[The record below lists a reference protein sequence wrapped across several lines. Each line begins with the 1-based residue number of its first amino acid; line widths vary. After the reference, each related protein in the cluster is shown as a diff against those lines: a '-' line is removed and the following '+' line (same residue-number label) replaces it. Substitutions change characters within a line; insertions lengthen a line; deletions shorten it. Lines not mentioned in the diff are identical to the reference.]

1 MNKARII
8 ELVGTIP
15 RKSKIYAEV
24 KEDEAPSIEG
34 DVQIH
39 RRACALLDPAFPWK
53 YAEAFAQL
61 RQPLPEIVDE
71 HYIRA
76 AHDHLSGSVIHDEI
90 NEAQVLQHGRWV
102 TKRGFLE
109 ALLLLPN
116 LRLDEI
122 AAHAGLTVPV
132 VMAYETLF
140 WNVRDRRDDAM
151 FVNELCL
158 PNTRLNEYRDDYWVT
173 VQPRDLMLR
182 AAYNNDLPTIL
193 QIFGTRAPAPELPA
207 DVSAKRVKARIM
219 ADAEF
224 VIRAGG
230 SSSGL
235 PVLDAARRII
245 AAGEKNVVPK
255 RANGDD
261 VIGLTALSLSIGDSI
276 MANLRGSADDSE
288 YNARLAK
295 QDAERAEGS
304 PATN

>member
-8 ELVGTIP
+8 ELVATLP
-15 RKSKIYAEV
+15 RKSKIYAEA
-24 KEDEAPSIEG
+24 KADGAPVEC

-53 YAEAFAQL
+53 YAQAFAQL
-61 RQPLPEIVDE
+61 RQPLPESVVE

-76 AHDHLSGSVIHDEI
+76 AHAHLSGRIINDEI
-90 NEAQVLQHGRWV
+90 SEAQVMQHGRWA

-116 LRLDEI
+116 LRIDEI
-122 AAHAGLTVPV
+122 AVQAGLSVSI
-132 VMAYETLF
+132 VMTYEQLF
-140 WNVRDRRDDAM
+140 WNVRDRRSDEM
-151 FVNELCL
+151 FVNEICL
-158 PNTRLNEYRDDYWVT
+158 PNTRLNEYRDDFWET

-182 AAYNNDLPTIL
+182 AAFNNDLQTIL
-193 QIFGTRAPAPELPA
+193 QIFGTRTPVPEQPA
-207 DVSAKRVKARIM
+207 DASAKRVKSRIM

-224 VIRAGG
+224 VVRAGG
-230 SSSGL
+230 SNSGL
-235 PVLDAARRII
+235 PVLDSARRII

-261 VIGLTALSLSIGDSI
+261 VIGLTALSMNLGDSI
-276 MANLRGSADDSE
+276 MANLMGSADDSE

-295 QDAERAEGS
+295 QDAERAAGN

>member
-24 KEDEAPSIEG
+24 KADGAPVEC

-53 YAEAFAQL
+53 YAQAFAQL
-61 RQPLPEIVDE
+61 RQPLPAIVDE

-76 AHDHLSGSVIHDEI
+76 AHAHLSGRIINDEI
-90 NEAQVLQHGRWV
+90 SEAQVMQHGRWA

-116 LRLDEI
+116 LRIDEI
-122 AAHAGLTVPV
+122 AVQAGLSVSI
-132 VMAYETLF
+132 VMTYEQLF
-140 WNVRDRRDDAM
+140 WNVRDRRSDEM
-151 FVNELCL
+151 FVNEICL
-158 PNTRLNEYRDDYWVT
+158 PNTRLNEYRDDFWET

-182 AAYNNDLPTIL
+182 AAFNNDLQTIL
-193 QIFGTRAPAPELPA
+193 QIFGTRTPVPEQPA
-207 DVSAKRVKARIM
+207 DASAKRVKSRIM

-224 VIRAGG
+224 VVRAGG
-230 SSSGL
+230 SNSGL
-235 PVLDAARRII
+235 PVLDSARRII

-261 VIGLTALSLSIGDSI
+261 VIGLTALSMNLGDSI
-276 MANLRGSADDSE
+276 MANLMGSADDSE

-295 QDAERAEGS
+295 QDAERAAGN

>member
-24 KEDEAPSIEG
+24 KADGAPVEC

-53 YAEAFAQL
+53 YAQAFAQL
-61 RQPLPEIVDE
+61 RQPLPESVVE

-76 AHDHLSGSVIHDEI
+76 AHAHLSGRIINDEI
-90 NEAQVLQHGRWV
+90 SEAQVMQHGRWA

-116 LRLDEI
+116 LRIDEI
-122 AAHAGLTVPV
+122 AVQAGLSVSI
-132 VMAYETLF
+132 VMTYEQLF
-140 WNVRDRRDDAM
+140 WNVRDRRSDEM
-151 FVNELCL
+151 FVNEICL
-158 PNTRLNEYRDDYWVT
+158 PNTRLNEYRDDFWET

-182 AAYNNDLPTIL
+182 AAFNNDLQTIF
-193 QIFGTRAPAPELPA
+193 QIFGTRISAVELPA
-207 DVSAKRVKARIM
+207 DVSAKRAKARIM

-230 SSSGL
+230 SSSNL
-235 PVLDAARRII
+235 PVLDSARRII

-261 VIGLTALSLSIGDSI
+261 VIGLTALSMNLGDSI
-276 MANLRGSADDSE
+276 MANLMGSADDSE

-295 QDAERAEGS
+295 QDAERAAGN

>member
-8 ELVGTIP
+8 ELVATLP
-15 RKSKIYAEV
+15 RKSKIYAEA
-24 KEDEAPSIEG
+24 KADGAPVEC

-53 YAEAFAQL
+53 YAQAFAQL
-61 RQPLPEIVDE
+61 RQPLPAIVDE

-76 AHDHLSGSVIHDEI
+76 AHDHMSCRVINDEI
-90 NEAQVLQHGRWV
+90 SEAQVVQHARWT

-116 LRLDEI
+116 LRLDEV
-122 AAHAGLTVPV
+122 AVHAGLSVPV
-132 VMAYETLF
+132 VMAYEQLF
-140 WNVRDRRDDAM
+140 WNVRDRRSDEM
-151 FVNELCL
+151 YMNELCL
-158 PNTRLNEYRDDYWVT
+158 PNTRLNEYRDDFWET

-182 AAYNNDLPTIL
+182 AAFNNDLQTIL
-193 QIFGTRAPAPELPA
+193 QIFGTRTPVPEQPA
-207 DVSAKRVKARIM
+207 DASAKRVKSRIM

-224 VIRAGG
+224 VVRAGG
-230 SSSGL
+230 SSSRL
-235 PVLDAARRII
+235 PVLDSARKII
-245 AAGEKNVVPK
+245 AASEKNVVPK

-261 VIGLTALSLSIGDSI
+261 VIGLTALSMNLGDSI
-276 MANLRGSADDSE
+276 MANLMGSADDSE

-295 QDAERAEGS
+295 QDAERAAGN